1 MKVLLSYVG
10 GFERLAFKDFD
21 LKCKSKSHFESGDLG
36 LLSILIPLKVFKDGF
51 VNQI

>member
-21 LKCKSKSHFESGDLG
+21 LKCKSKSHFESGDFG
-36 LLSILIPLKVFKDGF
+36 SPTDSYPLKVFKDGF